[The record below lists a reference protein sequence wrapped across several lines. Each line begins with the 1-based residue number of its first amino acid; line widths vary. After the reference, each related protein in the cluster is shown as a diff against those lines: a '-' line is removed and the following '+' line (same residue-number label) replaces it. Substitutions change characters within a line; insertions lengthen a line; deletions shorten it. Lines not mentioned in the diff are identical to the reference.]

1 MTVPLT
7 DDEKPI
13 LLLDAMGVIYR
24 VGDDVP
30 DLLVPFIRDQGGIDD
45 SATIEAIYRD
55 ASLGRFDA
63 SEFWRRVGVSP
74 QLEDEYLARFELS
87 PGLLE
92 LLERASSRFQSVA
105 CLSNDVSEWSRK
117 LRRRFCLE
125 PRFAAWY
132 ISGDLQLRKPDPRIY
147 AYVVAD
153 FGVPPARIVFVD
165 DRVKNLDPAAEL
177 GMVAIL
183 HPSDAD
189 KPDGRHQTIFRLS
202 ELLD

>member
-1 MTVPLT
+1 MTARLS
-7 DDEKPI
+7 DHEKPI

-30 DLLVPFIRDQGGIDD
+30 DLLVPFIREKGGIDD
-45 SATIEAIYRD
+45 PTAIEAIYRE

-63 SEFWRRVGVSP
+63 NEFWRRVGVSSE
-74 QLEDEYLARFELS
+74 LEDEYLARFELS
-87 PGLLE
+87 PGLPE
-92 LLERASSRFQSVA
+92 LLQQASSRFQSVA

-125 PRFAAWY
+125 PFFAAWY

-147 AYVVAD
+147 AHVVAD
-153 FGVPPARIVFVD
+153 LGVRPERIVFVD
-165 DRVKNLDPAAEL
+165 DRVKNLDPAADL
-177 GMVAIL
+177 GMSAIL
-183 HPSDAD
+183 YPSDAD
-189 KPDGRHQTIFRLS
+189 RPVERHRTILRLT